1 MKLDELELL
10 AESMNLS
17 NILITREDVIL
28 SMEDKG
34 DLVNTFPVPNCD
46 KCEKKCCPPRV
57 AISLFDVARFMDNGM
72 EDSITGT
79 FDGFVNLFLSDDG
92 HDVRLSHAYMKP
104 DSSDA
109 KDCVFLGEDRKCSI
123 YDNRPGI
130 CRSYPVAIRLDED
143 KNKLALWMG
152 GCQNYE
158 ISPDKSAFQRLL
170 DSAIKDYN
178 EKLKTNAVLMHLRHE
193 LRGIGLGKYMEDEWS
208 ILLDYNKKN
217 KEMQRQVADLE
228 QVAERLRAPQDY
240 TAIMQRL
247 QGDND
252 WLKERVVNLENELSE
267 QRVRAHS
274 IISELTTQLSEQ
286 RKLMENIRQSE
297 EGGKR
302 GLWRK

>member
-1 MKLDELELL
+1 MKLDELEQL

-28 SMEDKG
+28 SMDNMG

-57 AISLFDVARFMDNGM
+57 AISLFDVARFMDYGM
-72 EDSITGT
+72 ADSVAGT
-79 FDGFVNLFLSDDG
+79 FDGYVNLFLSDDG
-92 HDVRLSHAYMKP
+92 RDAKLSHAYIMP
-104 DSSDA
+104 NSSDA
-109 KDCVFLGEDRKCSI
+109 EDCVFLGEDRKCSI
-123 YDNRPGI
+123 YDKRPGI

-152 GCQNYE
+152 GCKNYE
-158 ISPDKSAFQRLL
+158 ISPDKAAFQLLL

-178 EKLKTNAVLMHLRHE
+178 EKLKSNAVLMHLRHE
-193 LRGIGLGKYMEDEWS
+193 LREIGLGKYMEDEWS
-208 ILLDYNKKN
+208 MLLDYSKKN
-217 KEMQRQVADLE
+217 REMQRQVADLE

-247 QGDND
+247 QNDND
-252 WLKERVVNLENELSE
+252 WLKERVVNLEQELSE
-267 QRVRAHS
+267 QRERAHS